1 MPEDRAK
8 ENHRAGYVAM
18 VGRPNVGKST
28 LVNAFLG
35 QIVAPVAPL
44 PQTTRR
50 NQLGILTLEN
60 AQVIFV
66 DTPGLHK
73 PRHKLG
79 ERMNEAARQALQ
91 DADLALVLFDASEPP
106 TAEDQRVAQAIQ
118 ELAPGLP
125 RLAALNKIDLIK
137 AQRLAEMQAAFEAI
151 LPDTPFYPLS
161 ATRGDGRQEL
171 LEALLEKLPPGE
183 PYFPPDQITDYYE
196 REIAAELIRAAC
208 MHILRQEIPHAI
220 AVRIDEYKE
229 RNEHGAFIAATLF
242 VERESQKPI
251 VIGRNGSVI
260 KEIGTIARRE
270 IEAMSGRK
278 VFLELRVKV
287 LPRWRNDEG
296 ALKRLGF
303 LARRSL

>member
-1 MPEDRAK
+1 MPEPKPQDV
-8 ENHRAGYVAM
+8 HRAGFVAM

-50 NQLGILTLEN
+50 NQLGILTQEN
-60 AQVIFV
+60 AQVVFI

-106 TAEDQRVAQAIQ
+106 TDEDRRVAQAIL
-118 ELAPGLP
+118 ELAPELP
-125 RLAALNKIDLIK
+125 RLAALNKIDLLDS
-137 AQRLAEMQAAFEAI
+137 QRLAELQPSFESL
-151 LPDTPFYPLS
+151 LPETPFFHLS

-171 LEALLEKLPPGE
+171 LDALLERLPPGE

-208 MHILRQEIPHAI
+208 MHLLRQEIPHAI

-229 RNEHGAFIAATLF
+229 RNEHGAYIAATLF

-260 KEIGTIARRE
+260 KEIGSLARRE

-287 LPRWRNDEG
+287 LPRWRNDER

-303 LARRSL
+303 LKRRAL